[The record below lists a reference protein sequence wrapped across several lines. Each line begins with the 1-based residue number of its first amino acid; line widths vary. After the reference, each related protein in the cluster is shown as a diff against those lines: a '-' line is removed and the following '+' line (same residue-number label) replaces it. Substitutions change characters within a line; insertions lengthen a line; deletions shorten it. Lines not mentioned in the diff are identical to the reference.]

1 MHEHSPVSSLYNVLA
16 LFRYSNGDV
25 YDGHWSKDKRDG
37 FGRLEEASR
46 KNSTYCGGWL
56 QDKQHGY
63 GVYDDRL
70 K

>member
-1 MHEHSPVSSLYNVLA
+1 MLLTM
-16 LFRYSNGDV
+16 FFIDIRYSNGDV

-56 QDKQHGY
+56 LDKQHGY